1 MSQVPDD
8 TREGLFDAYVDGLL
22 SDSAHRE
29 FERRLERDV
38 NLRDELAL
46 QGQLNEHLRT
56 LFAPPD
62 AERIVAR
69 FPIRSTSGAGATAW
83 NKHFANVSKG
93 RRFAWAAVLVVV
105 VGGGWLLREWIEP
118 PPLWDQYKLHTLVE
132 VYQHE
137 IDTGL
142 NPLWVCKNDH
152 EFAGTFWRKV
162 RQPLVM
168 DEAPEHLQ
176 AIGLSYVHALSPDT
190 TYLLARVRSRPV
202 LVFVDRVEVDT
213 HPEIEGGDLNL
224 FRRQVD
230 QLILY
235 ELTPLDEPHVL
246 KLFRKPDV
254 TIQWLED
261 APLPT
266 VTPAVGP

>member
-1 MSQVPDD
+1 MSHATDD

-22 SDSAHRE
+22 SESAHKE
-29 FERRLERDV
+29 FERRLERDAD
-38 NLRDELAL
+38 LRGELVRQRQLDER
-46 QGQLNEHLRT
+46 LRT

-69 FPIRSTSGAGATAW
+69 IPTRSASGAGSTAW
-83 NKHFANVSKG
+83 GKHFANVSKG
-93 RRFAWAAVLVVV
+93 RWLAWAAVLVVV

-118 PPLWDQYKLHTLVE
+118 PPFWNRYESHTLAE

-142 NPLWVCKNDH
+142 KPMWVCKDDQ
-152 EFAGTFWRKV
+152 EFAGTFWRGV

-168 DEAPEHLQ
+168 YEVPEHVQ
-176 AIGLSYVHALSPDT
+176 AIGLSYVRALSPDT
-190 TYLLARVRSRPV
+190 TYLLARVRARPV
-202 LVFVDRVEVDT
+202 LVFVDRVDVDT
-213 HPEIEGGDLNL
+213 HPEIEEGELHL

-254 TIQWLED
+254 TIQWLKD